1 MLKEKLLQDFKLSM
15 QEKNE
20 LRKNTIQLLRAA
32 VLQSEKDNQKELDDN
47 EILTIMAKE
56 VKKRKDSLPDY
67 EKSQRQDL
75 IDQINNEILVIK
87 EYLPEELSNQEQ
99 EEIVKQIIKEGN
111 FTSMKEMGQIMKMAK
126 EKIGP
131 SADGKLINEIVRA
144 ILN

>member
-32 VLQSEKDNQKELDDN
+32 VLQSEKDNQKELNDN

-75 IDQINNEILVIK
+75 IDQINNEILIIK